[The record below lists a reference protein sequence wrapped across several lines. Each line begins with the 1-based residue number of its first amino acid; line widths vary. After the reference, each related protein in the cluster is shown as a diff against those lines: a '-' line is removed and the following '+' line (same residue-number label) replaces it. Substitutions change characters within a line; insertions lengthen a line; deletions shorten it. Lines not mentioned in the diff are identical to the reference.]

1 MPLPREAISV
11 YSRSFVWP
19 VTSSSRYSFAFL
31 IFAAIFETMQ
41 SAKIFSGT
49 GSQQLTEQICKRFG
63 TQPGRVNIQRFSDG
77 EISPIFLESVRGDYV
92 FLVQS
97 TFAPAENFM
106 ELLLMIDAAR
116 RASAYKIIA
125 VIPYYGYARQDR
137 KDRPR
142 VAIGSK
148 LVANMLVAAGADRVI
163 TMDLHAP
170 QIQGYFDIPVDHLDS
185 HAVFIPHIENLRLEN
200 LTFAAPDVGATNRIR
215 EIASYFNA
223 EMVICDKHRKR
234 ANEIASMV
242 VIGDVAGKDI
252 VIIDDICDTGGTLAK
267 SAALLKEKG
276 ARSVRALIT
285 HPVLSGK
292 AYENIENSVLE
303 ELIVCD
309 TIPVKKASSKIKV
322 ISVAELFAVAIRNAF
337 ENKSITS
344 LFIHSQRRDK

>member
-1 MPLPREAISV
+1 MS
-11 YSRSFVWP
+11 
-19 VTSSSRYSFAFL
+19 
-31 IFAAIFETMQ
+31 
-41 SAKIFSGT
+41 SAKIFAGT
-49 GSQQLTEQICKRFG
+49 GSQKLAEQICKSYG
-63 TQPGRVNIQRFSDG
+63 CKLGKINIQRFSDG
-77 EISPIFLESVRGDYV
+77 EIQPTFLESIRGDFV
-92 FLVQS
+92 FLIQS
-97 TFAPAENFM
+97 TYSPSDNLM
-106 ELLLMIDAAR
+106 ELLLMIDAAK
-116 RASAYKIIA
+116 RASAYKIIT

-148 LVANMLVAAGADRVI
+148 LVANMLRAAGADRVI

-185 HAVFIPHIENLRLEN
+185 HAVFIPYIENLKLEN
-200 LTFAAPDVGATNRIR
+200 LTFAAPDVGSANRIR
-215 EIASYFNA
+215 EIASYFEA

-234 ANEIASMV
+234 ANEIASMA
-242 VIGDVAGKDI
+242 VIGDVADRD
-252 VIIDDICDTGGTLAK
+252 VVVIDDICDTGGTLAK

-285 HPVLSGK
+285 HPVLSGQ

-303 ELIVCD
+303 ELVVCD
-309 TIPVKKASSKIKV
+309 TIPLKHDSPKIKV

-344 LFIHSQRRDK
+344 LFVHSQRKDR

>member
-1 MPLPREAISV
+1 MS
-11 YSRSFVWP
+11 
-19 VTSSSRYSFAFL
+19 
-31 IFAAIFETMQ
+31 
-41 SAKIFSGT
+41 SAKIFAGT
-49 GSQQLTEQICKRFG
+49 SSQQLALQICKSYG
-63 TQPGRVNIQRFSDG
+63 AQLGRVNIQRFSDG
-77 EISPIFLESVRGDYV
+77 EICPVFNESIRGDFV

-97 TFAPAENFM
+97 TFAPAENLM

-116 RASAYKIIA
+116 RASADKVIA

-148 LVANMLVAAGADRVI
+148 LVANMLVAAGADRII

-185 HAVFIPHIENLRLEN
+185 HALFIPYIENLRLEN

-223 EMVICDKHRKR
+223 DMVICDKHRKR

-242 VIGDVAGKDI
+242 VIGDVENKDI

-276 ARSVRALIT
+276 ARTVRALIT

-292 AYENIENSVLE
+292 AYENIESSVLE
-303 ELIVCD
+303 ELVVCN
-309 TIPVKKASSKIKV
+309 TIPLRKESPKIKV
-322 ISVAELFAVAIRNAF
+322 ISVADLFAVAIRNAF

-344 LFIHSQRRDK
+344 LFIHSQRRDR